1 MLKVIT
7 GLLVMLATVSS
18 VSQRAQAQP
27 SDAAPAEAQP
37 STYAQAE
44 ALNDEGKAMIGR
56 VDLAGAAAKFRQAIA
71 LIEDPRYV
79 FNLCYALEKSG
90 VLEEARRE
98 CQWVTTS
105 RDRRLANKAA
115 TLLASIDRQIAE
127 RAARRPAAPT
137 PAAPTPAAP
146 TPASQTPAAGSTPVP
161 PVVAPG
167 TPIPQHLLPLSMQ
180 KRPLD
185 TSIHYG
191 VRVGLFLGHFAGEYE
206 DAGNVAAPSIGII
219 ARKALGKKLS
229 LVGEAQ
235 YAGRGSIIYASNFDS
250 IEIALRYL
258 DISSGLQ
265 YALSNHFYAEL
276 GATLSVLLSGEDES
290 FFDSEADFEVE
301 PADFSADLSV
311 GSSLGSFDLRFHY
324 KHGLLD
330 IADVDFFGE
339 NAGAVGDELNSRS
352 YGFQLGYYF

>member
-7 GLLVMLATVSS
+7 GLLVMLATLSS
-18 VSQRAQAQP
+18 
-27 SDAAPAEAQP
+27 AAPRAEAQP
-37 STYAQAE
+37 AVYAQAE

-71 LIEDPRYV
+71 LVEDPRYV

-105 RDRRLANKAA
+105 RDTRLANKAA
-115 TLLASIDRQIAE
+115 ALLASIDAQIAE
-127 RAARRPAAPT
+127 RAARRPPAPT
-137 PAAPTPAAP
+137 PVPGP
-146 TPASQTPAAGSTPVP
+146 TPVP
-161 PVVAPG
+161 VAPVVAPG

-191 VRVGLFLGHFAGEYE
+191 IRVGMVLGSFAGEYE
-206 DAGNVAAPSIGII
+206 DAGDVVAPSIGVM
-219 ARKALGKKLS
+219 ARKALSKKLRAI
-229 LVGEAQ
+229 GEAQ
-235 YAGRGSIIYASNFDS
+235 YAGRGATVYASNFDS
-250 IEIALRYL
+250 IELSLQYL
-258 DISSGLQ
+258 DFSGGVQ
-265 YALSNHFYAEL
+265 YALSNRFYAEI
-276 GATLSVLLSGEDES
+276 GATLSILLSGEEVV
-290 FFDSEADFEVE
+290 FFDSEADYEVG

-311 GSSLGSFDLRFHY
+311 GSALGNFDLRFHY
-324 KHGLLD
+324 KYGLLD
-330 IADVDFFGE
+330 IADVDFFDG
-339 NAGAVGDELNSRS
+339 NAGGVGDDLSSRS